1 MKNDFWRESFW
12 ISSEADN
19 KAEPISTF
27 DERGIMEP
35 TVMGNNGANSCS
47 AN

>member
-12 ISSEADN
+12 ISSEADD
-19 KAEPISTF
+19 KAEPVSTF
-27 DERGIMEP
+27 DEWGI
-35 TVMGNNGANSCS
+35 VMANNGANSCS